1 MVTITNSKP
10 TKNGTLPNI
19 SHRGNKYEKGT
30 YRTIEKISNGT

>member
-10 TKNGTLPNI
+10 TKSGTLPNI